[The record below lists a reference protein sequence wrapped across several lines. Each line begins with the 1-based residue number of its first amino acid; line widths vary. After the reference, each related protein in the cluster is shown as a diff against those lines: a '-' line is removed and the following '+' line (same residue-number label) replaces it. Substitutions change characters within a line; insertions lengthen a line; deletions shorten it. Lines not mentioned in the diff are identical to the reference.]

1 MSERCS
7 SMTNLMRAFVSAW
20 YEAHN
25 ARAAAARAT
34 AVAKA
39 ETIATK
45 MSPEERE
52 RVRAFIGLT
61 RRAA

>member
-1 MSERCS
+1 MSERCA

-25 ARAAAARAT
+25 ARAAAERKA
-34 AVAKA
+34 AVARA
-39 ETIATK
+39 ETIAKK
-45 MSPEERE
+45 MSAEERE
-52 RVRAFIGLT
+52 RVRAFVGLT